1 MAANDT
7 SLTAALNIGQW
18 FGQWWW
24 SSGGQVVVKWWS
36 SGGQVLAF
44 YSNDPN
50 SNPAEVNSF
59 HVKFVLEKIKMN
71 KDV

>member
-1 MAANDT
+1 MIQICK
-7 SLTAALNIGQW
+7 LNIHNW
-18 FGQWWW
+18 FCA
-24 SSGGQVVVKWWS
+24 SSYALKSSHDSGKVVS
-36 SGGQVLAF
+36 MLAL